1 MQAAILDAPQI
12 AEASRLDAE
21 RLRQLVLVRIAG
33 SPKGCAKANVSEDL
47 APFVAHRLSPGQ
59 WRSALDA
66 DIAALILKGHVAAQ
80 GARLEATDSGRA
92 AVADFLGVKPPLPAQ
107 WPLHWTELR
116 DTRLVAR
123 ALGLEKETAK
133 RLKAL
138 GKPDGLRVAILQKAF
153 NLKLKAVA
161 TPSRIRAALAAVA
174 LDRAFGSRGR
184 DGFGQKLGL
193 SAKAGRKLAGQLARH
208 PRDFGTDGRLIAALA
223 AEQVGAVQVDMGALQ
238 QAVLRRFLDGDK
250 APPESVAAKPPR
262 VRKPKAAKARQPEKV
277 QPAAAP
283 SQTNAPELPLG
294 PAIPPAPATP
304 DLSVRPDLAGF
315 SQAVRQLA
323 AKDAQGWAGNRKAY
337 ISHIWRRLAQEHAA
351 WGLSEIEFKCML
363 AEAHRAGHVV
373 LANADLKD
381 ASTLKD
387 VQESAVVYKNAVFH
401 FVRVEA

>member
-1 MQAAILDAPQI
+1 MQAATLAAPQS
-12 AEASRLDAE
+12 AEAARLDAD
-21 RLRQLVLVRIAG
+21 RLRQLVLVRIVG

-59 WRSALDA
+59 WRAALDA

-80 GARLEATDSGRA
+80 GARLEATDTGQA
-92 AVADFLGVKPPLPAQ
+92 AAAEFLGVKPPLPSA
-107 WPLHWTELR
+107 WLELR

-123 ALGLEKETAK
+123 ALGLQKETAK

-153 NLKLKAVA
+153 LLKIKGVP
-161 TPSRIRAALAAVA
+161 TPSRVRAALATVA

-223 AEQVGAVQVDMGALQ
+223 AEQAGAVQVDMGALQ

-250 APPESVAAKPPR
+250 AAPMAVVVKAPR
-262 VRKPKAAKARQPEKV
+262 TPKARKPKAKQPDQSAQV
-277 QPAAAP
+277 AAVTHA
-283 SQTNAPELPLG
+283 SELPLEA
-294 PAIPPAPATP
+294 PLAPQPATP
-304 DLSVRPDLAGF
+304 DLTQRPDLAGF
-315 SQAVRQLA
+315 SKTVRLLA

-337 ISHIWRRLAQEHAA
+337 ISHIWRRLAQEHAG

>member
-1 MQAAILDAPQI
+1 MQAAILDAPHA
-12 AEASRLDAE
+12 AEAARLDAD
-21 RLRQLVLVRIAG
+21 RLRQVVLVRIVG

-59 WRSALDA
+59 WRATLDA
-66 DIAALILKGHVAAQ
+66 DIAALILKGHVAAH
-80 GARLEATDSGRA
+80 GARLEATESGRTA
-92 AVADFLGVKPPLPAQ
+92 AAEFLGVKQPLPS
-107 WPLHWTELR
+107 HWADVR

-138 GKPDGLRVAILQKAF
+138 GKPDGLRLAILQKGF
-153 NLKLKAVA
+153 TLKIKGVP
-161 TPSRIRAALAAVA
+161 TPSRVRAALAAVA

-208 PRDFGTDGRLIAALA
+208 PRDFGTDSRLIAALA
-223 AEQVGAVQVDMGALQ
+223 AEQAGAVQVDMSALQ

-250 APPESVAAKPPR
+250 AAPLPVAVKPPR
-262 VRKPKAAKARQPEKV
+262 PPKARKPRLKKAD
-277 QPAAAP
+277 AAAP
-283 SQTNAPELPLG
+283 QAPSNAPELPLE
-294 PAIPPAPATP
+294 APAPAAPAAP
-304 DLSVRPDLAGF
+304 DLAQRPDLEGF
-315 SQAVRQLA
+315 SKTIRLLA

>member
-1 MQAAILDAPQI
+1 MQAAILDAPQ
-12 AEASRLDAE
+12 ATEASRLDVD
-21 RLRQLVLVRIAG
+21 RLRHLVLVRIVG

-59 WRSALDA
+59 WRAALDA
-66 DIAALILKGHVAAQ
+66 DIAALILKGDVAAH
-80 GARLEATDSGRA
+80 GARLEATESGRA
-92 AVADFLGVKPPLPAQ
+92 NAAAFLGLKPPLPLQ
-107 WPLHWTELR
+107 WADLR

-138 GKPDGLRVAILQKAF
+138 GKPDGLRLAILQKAF
-153 NLKLKAVA
+153 DLKIKAVA
-161 TPSRIRAALAAVA
+161 TPSRVRAALAAVA

-223 AEQVGAVQVDMGALQ
+223 AEQVGAVQVDMAALQ

-250 APPESVAAKPPR
+250 AAPVPLATKPPPRKPRKAKAKP
-262 VRKPKAAKARQPEKV
+262 AAEVAQPTT
-277 QPAAAP
+277 PD
-283 SQTNAPELPLG
+283 NAPELPLV
-294 PAIPPAPATP
+294 APAAAPPSAAP

-315 SQAVRQLA
+315 SKTVRLLA

-337 ISHIWRRLAQEHAA
+337 ISHIWRRISQEHAA

-363 AEAHRAGHVV
+363 AEAHRAGHVA

-381 ASTLKD
+381 AKSLKD
-387 VQESAVVYKNAVFH
+387 VQDSAVVYKNAVFH
-401 FVRVEA
+401 FVRIEA

>member
-1 MQAAILDAPQI
+1 MQAAILDAPQS
-12 AEASRLDAE
+12 AEAARLDAD

-59 WRSALDA
+59 WRAALEA

-80 GARLEATDSGRA
+80 GARLEATEAGRA
-92 AVADFLGVKPPLPAQ
+92 AAAEFLGVKPPLP
-107 WPLHWTELR
+107 PHWADLR

-123 ALGLEKETAK
+123 ALGLEKETGK

-153 NLKLKAVA
+153 NLKIKGVA
-161 TPSRIRAALAAVA
+161 TPSRVRAALAAVA
-174 LDRAFGSRGR
+174 LDRAFGSCGR

-223 AEQVGAVQVDMGALQ
+223 AEQAGAVQVDMSALQ

-250 APPESVAAKPPR
+250 AAPVAVAVKPLR
-262 VRKPKAAKARQPEKV
+262 TAKARKPRIK
-277 QPAAAP
+277 PAAQITAVATP
-283 SQTNAPELPLG
+283 TNAPELPLE
-294 PAIPPAPATP
+294 APPASVTATP
-304 DLSVRPDLAGF
+304 DLTARPDLAGF
-315 SQAVRQLA
+315 SKTVRLLA